1 VARYPGAH
9 WAPLREWTPS
19 DVHTKDKFIV
29 HTTGDPRDTPQ
40 SIYNWFNR
48 ADVVTES
55 NFIIGK
61 TAAEGVWQIMDSAAH
76 ADANVDAN
84 DSGISV
90 ECCGGGDEPLTDYQ
104 VGALVDLGIWARG
117 AHPTI
122 AARIIPTP
130 TGSGFGWH
138 VMFGAP
144 GPWTTVN
151 GKVCPGAPKIAQLKS
166 TVFPAIFRGTPVQE
180 DPFMA
185 LTDAE
190 QKEMRDIL
198 RELRQVRPPYVGTP
212 TGLAAAVGDIFVNA
226 RKAAKAEA
234 PVDVA
239 TLAAAIVKLIPV
251 SQGGMSKADL
261 QGAIRE
267 VFADA
272 GQE

>member
-1 VARYPGAH
+1 VDAVRRAH
-9 WAPLREWTPS
+9 QGQ
-19 DVHTKDKFIV
+19 VHRPHDRAA
-29 HTTGDPRDTPQ
+29 PRDTPQ

-55 NFIIGK
+55 NFIIR
-61 TAAEGVWQIMDSAAH
+61 QDRRRRRL
-76 ADANVDAN
+76 ADHGLGRARRRERRRQRP
-84 DSGISV
+84 GISV

-117 AHPTI
+117 AHPAI